1 MMQEPKS
8 PRITQSGHH
17 ATTVAENGGRSMTGR
32 LYPIFLQACVPADV
46 AEAVEAQARRQRFS
60 RSECVRR
67 LILAGLE
74 AQGVTL
80 PDPEER
86 GRAA

>member
-1 MMQEPKS
+1 MADDPS
-8 PRITQSGHH
+8 PRVHQQITPSTNQDG
-17 ATTVAENGGRSMTGR
+17 NKGGRQMTGR
-32 LYPIFLQACVPADV
+32 LYPIFLQACVPEDV
-46 AEAVEAQARRQRFS
+46 AEAVEAQARRLRFS
-60 RSECVRR
+60 RSEYVRR

-80 PDPEER
+80 PGPEER